1 MTTRPAA
8 ATATSIASAA
18 APTPTPTPT
27 PAPAPT
33 PTSTLAP
40 GAASARAAAALGRAY
55 ARHGCRP
62 PLDVLPPGHPVRTA
76 WEATCAGAEAAPT
89 HPGRWLRAWLR
100 LRLQAWQRGVE
111 LDPLLLQPALLRRID
126 VASCPVTGERLTDD
140 QGSDRDATIVA
151 LDPRRGWTVGNL
163 AMVSRRAAE
172 ALALRSVAEMQAIAG
187 RIDAGGPVAV
197 AGLDARQWTRAAVL
211 AAFATPLPHGR
222 AASLPL
228 LLLPSP
234 RLPLANPAQALQL
247 LLSLQLTRLGHPRRC
262 AALADWLPSGDA
274 RHAFHAFQHALLARW
289 LAARRTTIGRSDS
302 ADDERARLAELWRD
316 RLVQRRWE
324 RLVQHL
330 DAPGCAQLVEQALAR
345 GLAGAALHWLGSTEQ
360 ADDAPA
366 TIALRSTPLPSAPL
380 PSAPLPSAPLPS
392 ASRPVASL
400 PVVSP
405 PVVSPPVVPPP
416 AAPLPAATLPVA
428 PMPAAALAAAPLA
441 VAAPPRATPAEP
453 RSPTAPRPS
462 AAAAAAPAA
471 TAAASG
477 GRRGAAAARYP
488 WRRPGLHRALPPA
501 RAGG

>member
-8 ATATSIASAA
+8 ATATSINSAA
-18 APTPTPTPT
+18 
-27 PAPAPT
+27 APAPT
-33 PTSTLAP
+33 PTPAP

-55 ARHGCRP
+55 ARHGCTP
-62 PLDVLPPGHPVRTA
+62 PLDVLPPGHPIRTA
-76 WEATCAGAEAAPT
+76 WEAHRAGAEGPPV

-140 QGSDRDATIVA
+140 QGADRDATIVA
-151 LDPRRGWTVGNL
+151 LDPRRGCTVGNL

-172 ALALRSVAEMQAIAG
+172 ALALRSVAEMQAIAA

-197 AGLDARQWTRAAVL
+197 AGLDARQWVRAAVL

-228 LLLPSP
+228 LLLPPP

-345 GLAGAALHWLGSTEQ
+345 GLAGAALHWLGPTEQ

-380 PSAPLPSAPLPS
+380 PSAPLPSA
-392 ASRPVASL
+392 SRPVVSP

-416 AAPLPAATLPVA
+416 AAPLPVA
-428 PMPAAALAAAPLA
+428 PMPAAALAAVPLA
-441 VAAPPRATPAEP
+441 VAAPPRAMPAEP
-453 RSPTAPRPS
+453 RSPSAPRPP

-471 TAAASG
+471 TAAASS

-488 WRRPGLHRALPPA
+488 WRQPGLHRALPPV